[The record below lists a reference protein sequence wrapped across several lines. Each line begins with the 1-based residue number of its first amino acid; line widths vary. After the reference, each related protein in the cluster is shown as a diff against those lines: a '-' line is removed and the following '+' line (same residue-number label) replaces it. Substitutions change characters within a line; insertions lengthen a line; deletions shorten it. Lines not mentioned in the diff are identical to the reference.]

1 MALFNFRC
9 YQLFPKLIIELH
21 ESVTYNGYIM
31 TKEYDHNCSM
41 HECVN
46 KNPESIPGVNSASV
60 PMVLFYPVE
69 AKCDGL
75 SFPLYD
81 AAKELTCAVYAWRDS
96 IGLKLN
102 LCVI

>member
-1 MALFNFRC
+1 MALFNFRS
-9 YQLFPKLIIELH
+9 YQLFLKRIVELH

-31 TKEYDHNCSM
+31 TKGYDHNCSM
-41 HECVN
+41 ECGD
-46 KNPESIPGVNSASV
+46 KNLESVPGVNSASV

-75 SFPLYD
+75 SFPLYN
-81 AAKELTCAVYAWRDS
+81 AAKELTFAVYTWRDS
-96 IGLKLN
+96 IGPKLN